1 MVRSGVQKCAPFCI
15 YYSFSTF
22 EQRTNTNNM
31 EKEQV
36 EQKQSRTNAFKRYLG
51 AFLATLTLFVV
62 YFIARVIKTPLWWLR
77 IERFKRWNYIPAEY
91 IIGEK
96 GKQTALDMEKLRRND
111 MLITLV
117 LIILTPIYIFVPLF
131 WFLTVVGTLAIV
143 IFIIVTFILFR
154 IRAKRIKEKD
164 LIKE

>member
-1 MVRSGVQKCAPFCI
+1 
-15 YYSFSTF
+15 
-22 EQRTNTNNM
+22 M

-62 YFIARVIKTPLWWLR
+62 YFIARVIKTPLWWLK
-77 IERFKRWNYIPAEY
+77 IHSFKDWNFALPEHV
-91 IIGEK
+91 EDK
-96 GKQTALDMEKLRRND
+96 LDMMLAEMMRKTRERD
-111 MLITLV
+111 MLLTFI

-143 IFIIVTFILFR
+143 IFIIVTFIFFR

>member
-1 MVRSGVQKCAPFCI
+1 
-15 YYSFSTF
+15 
-22 EQRTNTNNM
+22 M

-62 YFIARVIKTPLWWLR
+62 YFIARVIKTPLWWLGV
-77 IERFKRWNYIPAEY
+77 EKFNKWNCDPPQYVEDELDKLFAELML
-91 IIGEK
+91 
-96 GKQTALDMEKLRRND
+96 KQRKND
-111 MLITLV
+111 MFLTFI

-143 IFIIVTFILFR
+143 IFIIVTFIFFR